1 MVSAISPIN
10 VNFSRPAFGSVK
22 PVGKQDMTNF
32 SFTENPSEAKSKAKH
47 KKELSPLQQTALV
60 IAGLVGIITAGT
72 LIHYHFVDKKF
83 EKTVK
88 SMIDKPKEFG
98 LEYLK
103 KVRKE
108 WTDAGKMNEDGLI
121 CCIPKSKFE
130 ELFVGEKSGIL
141 KALKKQ
147 NLSENVFAMIP
158 IHYEGG
164 LKQITD
170 TTALKFVDTDINTI
184 LAVTHQLKNGNIV
197 VLS

>member
-32 SFTENPSEAKSKAKH
+32 SFTENPSEAKPKAKH

-72 LIHYHFVDKKF
+72 LIHNHFVDKKF
-83 EKTVK
+83 EKTEK
-88 SMIDKPKEFG
+88 SMIDKPKELG

-130 ELFVGEKSGIL
+130 ELFEGEKSGIL

-170 TTALKFVDTDINTI
+170 TTALKFVDTDINTM

>member
-10 VNFSRPAFGSVK
+10 VNFSRPAFGSAK
-22 PVGKQDMTNF
+22 PAVKQDRKKLLVP
-32 SFTENPSEAKSKAKH
+32 ENDQVDEVKTKS

-60 IAGLVGIITAGT
+60 VGGLTGIITAGT

-83 EKTVK
+83 EKAVK

-98 LEYLK
+98 LEYLE

-108 WTDAGKMNEDGLI
+108 WMDAGKMNEDGLI

-130 ELFVGEKSGIL
+130 ELFDGEKSGIL

-170 TTALKFVDTDINTI
+170 PNALKFVDTNVNTM
-184 LAVTHQLKNGNIV
+184 LAVTHELKNGNMV
-197 VLS
+197 VLH

>member
-1 MVSAISPIN
+1 
-10 VNFSRPAFGSVK
+10 
-22 PVGKQDMTNF
+22 
-32 SFTENPSEAKSKAKH
+32 
-47 KKELSPLQQTALV
+47 
-60 IAGLVGIITAGT
+60 
-72 LIHYHFVDKKF
+72 
-83 EKTVK
+83 
-88 SMIDKPKEFG
+88 
-98 LEYLK
+98 
-103 KVRKE
+103 
-108 WTDAGKMNEDGLI
+108 MNEDDLI

-130 ELFVGEKSGIL
+130 ELFEGEKSGIL

-184 LAVTHQLKNGNIV
+184 LAVTHQLKNGNII

>member
-1 MVSAISPIN
+1 
-10 VNFSRPAFGSVK
+10 
-22 PVGKQDMTNF
+22 
-32 SFTENPSEAKSKAKH
+32 
-47 KKELSPLQQTALV
+47 
-60 IAGLVGIITAGT
+60 
-72 LIHYHFVDKKF
+72 
-83 EKTVK
+83 
-88 SMIDKPKEFG
+88 MIDKPKEFG

-130 ELFVGEKSGIL
+130 ELFEGEKSGIL